1 MKGCTQTSTG
11 WLCQVRI
18 HGIRHARRFPP
29 GTPKAALQRWLTEQ
43 QMSHRHE
50 HYRRHSGLLR
60 DDAVRY
66 LAAVRAMPTYDDR
79 ARHINQWVTALGA
92 RRRASL
98 TAAEI
103 AAQLQV
109 WRQTLSASSCN
120 HRRTA
125 LQHLYSTLD
134 GRSGRNPVR
143 DVPRFPEPR
152 PAPRALAASDI
163 RRVLDAL
170 ADTASRARLEVLAA
184 TGLPAKQLG
193 LLTPADVDL
202 DGAVMRVAGR
212 AKGAGAPGR
221 ALPLS
226 PAAVE
231 AFRRLA
237 RLQAWGPFSNSSL
250 GKAFR
255 AACARVLQRDDLTP
269 YVLRHSFATA
279 VYAATG
285 DLHTVGQLLLHSSP
299 TLTARYALA
308 AVPAR
313 LREAVN
319 QATVHTTVHTP
330 SAHAAKSLKT
340 KGRP

>member
-1 MKGCTQTSTG
+1 MTGRSVRTVRTVRVKGCTQTPTG
-11 WLCQVRI
+11 WLCQVKI
-18 HGIRHARRFPP
+18 HGVRYARRFPAD
-29 GTPKAALQRWLTEQ
+29 TPRDALQRWLTEQ
-43 QMSHRHE
+43 QMAHRHE
-50 HYRRHSGLLR
+50 HYRRNSGLLR

-66 LAAVRAMPTYDDR
+66 LAAVRAMPTYQDR
-79 ARHINQWVTALGA
+79 ARHIDEWVAALGA

-98 TAAEI
+98 TAADI

-125 LQHLYSTLD
+125 LQHLFSTLD
-134 GRSGRNPVR
+134 GRAGRNPVR

-152 PAPRALAASDI
+152 PAPRALDPADI
-163 RRVLDAL
+163 RRVLDDL
-170 ADTASRARLEVLAA
+170 GDTASRARLEVLAA

-193 LLTPADVDL
+193 LLTPDDVDL
-202 DGAVMRVAGR
+202 ERAVMRVAGR
-212 AKGAGAPGR
+212 SKGAGAPGR

-226 PAAVE
+226 PAAID
-231 AFRRLA
+231 AFRRLS
-237 RLQAWGPFSNSSL
+237 RLKAWGPFSNSSL

-255 AACARVLQRDDLTP
+255 GACVRVLGRDDLTP

-285 DLHTVGQLLLHSSP
+285 DLHAVGQLLLHSSP

-308 AVPAR
+308 AVPDR
-313 LREAVN
+313 LRDAV
-319 QATVHTTVHTP
+319 AR
-330 SAHAAKSLKT
+330 AAVPQNPT
-340 KGRP
+340 R